1 MLSILET
8 MQQEHV
14 HIPTTKI
21 RNMPGLFYN
30 PITVDEG
37 VLLPNKG
44 PQPVL
49 WILSHSLSLGLHSW
63 SSPVSPTSPIQPSL
77 WIITISKQ
85 LWPHDSTLHPP
96 QLLSIAPPLFLIII
110 LHMLAASTSYSSM
123 TSQFILPFL
132 FILLLAIYFYDF
144 YVVLFCP
151 AFKYRNPPGLNV
163 IPSYSFS
170 PPHFLLGF
178 SYPSTAN

>member
-96 QLLSIAPPLFLIII
+96 SATVHCSAPLLDHNSAYACCQHLIFFNDKSVHSTLPFHPTSGHLFLWFLCGTLLSNF
-110 LHMLAASTSYSSM
+110 
-123 TSQFILPFL
+123 
-132 FILLLAIYFYDF
+132 
-144 YVVLFCP
+144 
-151 AFKYRNPPGLNV
+151 
-163 IPSYSFS
+163 
-170 PPHFLLGF
+170 
-178 SYPSTAN
+178 